1 MECVAVLLDE
11 KTDWENVKKIMA
23 DPNFLP
29 RMRGLNLKAISQNVK
44 TLIKQRIESNP
55 NFTPTTLKAINNA
68 AKNICE
74 WVRSVHNYFE
84 INKQIAVKR
93 EEVKQK

>member
-29 RMRGLNLKAISQNVK
+29 RMRGLNLKAIS
-44 TLIKQRIESNP
+44 
-55 NFTPTTLKAINNA
+55 
-68 AKNICE
+68 
-74 WVRSVHNYFE
+74 
-84 INKQIAVKR
+84 
-93 EEVKQK
+93 